1 MSKIESFLKSYNQLD
16 EFLRGKLKC
25 DMSVSHSKLLT
36 QMSKT
41 DLVFSNLETKLQAY
55 RALRNAI
62 VHVHSEGE
70 TPIAVPNDEVVED
83 YQRIVNYAIKPPL
96 AIDSIAIKNIL
107 TVEWTSSIKEVHEIM
122 FNKGLSLI
130 PIVKEERMVG
140 IFSSW
145 HLQKYLIDNNLN
157 VHHNTKLSDL
167 YVYLNIERPLND
179 LHAEFRIDFQK
190 ITANIDDI
198 IRCYTDSALAG
209 HYFKAVY
216 LTQNGNPLEKIEG
229 VITPHCLPTINPN
242 LLNKTLAR

>member
-1 MSKIESFLKSYNQLD
+1 ML
-16 EFLRGKLKC
+16 
-25 DMSVSHSKLLT
+25 
-36 QMSKT
+36 
-41 DLVFSNLETKLQAY
+41 
-55 RALRNAI
+55 
-62 VHVHSEGE
+62 
-70 TPIAVPNDEVVED
+70 
-83 YQRIVNYAIKPPL
+83 
-96 AIDSIAIKNIL
+96 
-107 TVEWTSSIKEVHEIM
+107 
-122 FNKGLSLI
+122 NKGLSLI

-140 IFSSW
+140 IFGSW

-167 YVYLNIERPLND
+167 YVYLSIERPLKD
-179 LHAEFRIDFQK
+179 LHTEFRIDFQK

-198 IRCYTDSALAG
+198 VRGFTGSALAG